1 MITDNQVEAVHI
13 DMWGKAVIKHGA
25 VEVVPENEAQH
36 ISDYV
41 RGMYVI
47 QVWQKNGSVGS
58 VLKFMKSYSL
68 PDEIVSRLAHKYCG
82 IKLTELITSVEA

>member
-1 MITDNQVEAVHI
+1 MITDSQVEAVHI
-13 DMWGKAVIKHGA
+13 DMWGQAVTKHGA
-25 VEVVPENEAQH
+25 VEVVPENEAQY
-36 ISDYV
+36 ISDYT

-47 QVWQKNGSVGS
+47 QVWQKNESVGS

-82 IKLTELITSVEA
+82 VKPTDSIISKEA